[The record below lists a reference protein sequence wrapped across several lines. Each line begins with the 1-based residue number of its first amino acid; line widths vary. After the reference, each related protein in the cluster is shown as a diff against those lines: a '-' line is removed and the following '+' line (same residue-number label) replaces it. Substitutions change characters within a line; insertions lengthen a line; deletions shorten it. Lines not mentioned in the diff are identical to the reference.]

1 MTEAAPNHILRK
13 KTHMSTV
20 KDYETIIRHAGEV
33 MESIDQKFLDL
44 AEKGDWDIKDAET
57 YLELVTVRQDM
68 KDHISELKKDR
79 KTARKIERMKK
90 DHDNIVEKERER
102 RMAEVWNLDRQGN
115 LLDPVAFTFSAW
127 AEAKDAELQEEI
139 LELRY

>member
-13 KTHMSTV
+13 KASMTTA

-33 MESIDQKFLDL
+33 MESIDLKFLAL
-44 AEKGDWDIKDAET
+44 AEKGEWEPKDAED
-57 YLELVTVRQDM
+57 YLELITIRQEM
-68 KDHISELKKDR
+68 KNHISELKKDR

-90 DHDNIVEKERER
+90 DHDNLIEKERASR
-102 RMAEVWNLDRQGN
+102 LAEVWNIDNQGK

-127 AEAKDAELQEEI
+127 VEEKEAELQEEI